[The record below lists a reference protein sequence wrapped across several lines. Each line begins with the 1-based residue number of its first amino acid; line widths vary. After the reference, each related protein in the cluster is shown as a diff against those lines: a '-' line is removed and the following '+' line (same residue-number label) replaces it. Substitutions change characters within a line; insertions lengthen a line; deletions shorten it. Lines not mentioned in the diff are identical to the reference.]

1 VIGLM
6 LLACAGRPAPAAVP
20 RSVPTADVALP
31 GATLRWYELRGAE
44 EVALLEDCLR
54 ACPRDEAGRPVSAL
68 TSWTLRWTHQSG
80 SGETCAVSN
89 PDVEA
94 LVTVALPR
102 WDGVGATPALRAQ
115 WDAWLAALLAH
126 EAGHVRVAEAWV
138 GVARTRLREA
148 GCADADA
155 VMEQANE
162 DMRAAQAAYD
172 AETHDGHAEGVC
184 PWGNLSRGLHA
195 Q

>member
-1 VIGLM
+1 M
-6 LLACAGRPAPAAVP
+6 LLACAGRPAPVAVAP
-20 RSVPTADVALP
+20 SVVTADVVLP
-31 GATLRWYELRGAE
+31 GATLRWYELRGAD

-89 PDVEA
+89 PEVEA

-102 WDGVGATPALRAQ
+102 WDGVGATSTLRAQ

-155 VMEQANE
+155 VMVQANA

-172 AETHDGHAEGVC
+172 AETHDGHVDGTC